1 MSGGG
6 TGRVGGVVVE
16 TAGAEEGQP
25 PPQPVA
31 TPLGFRLI
39 GGNEGAEG
47 KGPIVYVRNRVGGGP
62 HDDGV
67 GVGVEADTGDERL
80 AAHAVELVEHRCRML

>member
-1 MSGGG
+1 M
-6 TGRVGGVVVE
+6 E

-47 KGPIVYVRNRVGGGP
+47 KGPIVYVRNRVGEVP
-62 HDDGV
+62 MMTASVSASRPTPAMSAWLHMQ
-67 GVGVEADTGDERL
+67 L
-80 AAHAVELVEHRCRML
+80 S